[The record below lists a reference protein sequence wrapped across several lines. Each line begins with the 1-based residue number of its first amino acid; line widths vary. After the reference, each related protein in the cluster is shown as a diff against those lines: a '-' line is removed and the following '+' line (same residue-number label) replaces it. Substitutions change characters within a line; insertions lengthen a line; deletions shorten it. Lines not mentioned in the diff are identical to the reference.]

1 MSLIASAYVRLH
13 PSFEE
18 PELILPYSQA
28 SGWMDTLMGGGPRV
42 RLGEDDLL
50 VYMKR
55 LDLRTKI
62 LSGTAS
68 PNQLPGISIVASQ
81 LSTPTYNTRCRA
93 EYDHHDTAA
102 AGRWGFALPEA
113 YRLGMW
119 QAHFQLARDAGLYG
133 FNPQLGEGLIH
144 TVGATAINLPPD
156 SFGNTTVLTYDNGQ
170 MAFFLLQQFL
180 NIKTRTVQLGIGRKF
195 TILGPQR
202 ILGQF
207 EYPDIVQLP
216 QFQRPGAG
224 TSVTAGVVKETLM
237 ANGDTLMWCYD
248 DTLIGQGAGGTD
260 AVLLVMPEVE
270 KPEADKL
277 STNIFATLAPG
288 NPTVTTMYF
297 DQAAPREII
306 SPLGGGATDVL
317 TELRMTA
324 GWGVRPEGV
333 TIVSMTYQ

>member
-18 PELILPYSQA
+18 PDLILPYSQA
-28 SGWMDTLMGGGPRV
+28 SGWSETLMGGAPRV
-42 RLGEDDLL
+42 KLGEDDLL

-55 LDLRTKI
+55 LDLRTKM

-68 PNQLPGISIVASQ
+68 PNQLPGVSIVASQ

-93 EYDHHDTAA
+93 EYDHHDVAA

-119 QAHFQLARDAGLYG
+119 QGHFQLARDAGLYG
-133 FNPQLGEGLIH
+133 FNPQLGEGLLN
-144 TVGATAINLPPD
+144 TVGATAVNLPTDP
-156 SFGNTTVLTYDNGQ
+156 FGNSTVLTYDNGY

-180 NIKTRTVQLGIGRKF
+180 NIKTRTNQLGIGRRF

-202 ILGQF
+202 VLGQF
-207 EYPDIVQLP
+207 EYPDIVQLT
-216 QFQRPGAG
+216 QFQREGAG

-237 ANGDTLMWCYD
+237 TNGDTLMWCYD

-260 AVLLVMPEVE
+260 AVILTMPEVE
-270 KPEADKL
+270 KPENDKL
-277 STNIFATLAPG
+277 STNIFSTLAPG
-288 NPTVTTMYF
+288 NPVVNTMYF
-297 DQAAPREII
+297 DMAAPREIV
-306 SPLGGGATDVL
+306 SPLAGGATDVL
-317 TELRMTA
+317 TELRMTG
-324 GWGVRPEGV
+324 GWGVRPEGT
-333 TIVSMTYQ
+333 TIVSMTYS